1 MDLILWRHADAED
14 GDSAPADDRK
24 RKLTPRGER
33 QASRVALWLHR
44 QMPDGLRIL
53 VSPAVRAQRTAA
65 KLERPFTTVESI
77 GPDARAKDL
86 LAASGW
92 PDARRTV
99 LLVGHQP
106 ALGELVSLLLTG
118 REAPWTIRNAIRLH
132 AFVPVSNNVATLVD
146 GANCDA
152 TYHGQQIGLWRE
164 TFSQAPAAASAVSID
179 VRHRI
184 PSAVAASRIAPASF
198 TGRDSGDGVL
208 TTRSTSPEVIA
219 SMTVR

>member
-14 GDSAPADDRK
+14 GADAPSDDLK

-33 QASRVALWLHR
+33 QASRMALWLHR

-65 KLERPFTTVESI
+65 KLERPFTTVDSI
-77 GPDARAKDL
+77 GPGAHAADL

-106 ALGELVSLLLTG
+106 ALGELVSLLLSG
-118 REAPWTIRNAIRLH
+118 RESPLTIRKGSIWWLRNR
-132 AFVPVSNNVATLVD
+132 PSEVAKD
-146 GANCDA
+146 GENRVQ
-152 TYHGQQIGLWRE
+152 TYVVCVQ
-164 TFSQAPAAASAVSID
+164 
-179 VRHRI
+179 
-184 PSAVAASRIAPASF
+184 
-198 TGRDSGDGVL
+198 
-208 TTRSTSPEVIA
+208 SPET
-219 SMTVR
+219 M